1 MVHPDL
7 PVLTVVLH
15 KGKIVEF
22 PRGFLADS
30 CPVDYRTLFKKI
42 LMRLKKKSFPYPCL
56 ERTIVCLAWQE
67 KSPIKFGPFLSP
79 PRKKALVFIFCKYV
93 VYIKCT
99 RALGLNRVLI
109 PLPLWMLLLSLLL
122 FFYYFRE

>member
-30 CPVDYRTLFKKI
+30 CPVDYRTLFKKNTDEI
-42 LMRLKKKSFPYPCL
+42 KKKIFPISMLRKDHCVFSL
-56 ERTIVCLAWQE
+56 T
-67 KSPIKFGPFLSP
+67 
-79 PRKKALVFIFCKYV
+79 RKKS
-93 VYIKCT
+93 
-99 RALGLNRVLI
+99 N
-109 PLPLWMLLLSLLL
+109 
-122 FFYYFRE
+122 